1 MSASKSTSHSLDFVH
16 YSVGNKVK
24 INRGVAIKDVE
35 NFGNGFTE
43 FLGDFAFFRREGGGR
58 LVLGGEIGG
67 GVGESD
73 RRLNAVE
80 DLAVLVYRK
89 KVEKEKDKC

>member
-1 MSASKSTSHSLDFVH
+1 MSASESTSHSLDFIH
-16 YSVGNKVK
+16 HSVGNNVK

-35 NFGNGFTE
+35 NLGNGFTK
-43 FLGDFAFFRREGGGR
+43 FLGDFALFRSEGGGR

-89 KVEKEKDKC
+89 KVEKRGNKR